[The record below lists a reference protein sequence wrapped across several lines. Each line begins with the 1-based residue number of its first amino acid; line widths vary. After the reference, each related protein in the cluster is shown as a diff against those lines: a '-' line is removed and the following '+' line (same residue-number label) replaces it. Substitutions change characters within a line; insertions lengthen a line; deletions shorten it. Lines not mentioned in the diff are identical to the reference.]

1 MEYIAHTKENSFE
14 TQSLKTHGEE
24 VAALATVFAPSYLK
38 SAAYI
43 GGLMHDIGKYSPKWQ
58 AYIRGEGEQIPHS
71 YAGACELDK
80 WRELKTC

>member
-43 GGLMHDIGKYSPKWQ
+43 GGLIFDEIQKLPVPLLLTGNRFPMS
-58 AYIRGEGEQIPHS
+58 
-71 YAGACELDK
+71 
-80 WRELKTC
+80 